1 MKTNFFLV
9 FIISFLFIQ
18 CQKDEEKQPVDEFE
32 QAKLLWESKNIDSY
46 AMTFQVSCFCIVDL
60 TRPAQIVVIDNKIIS
75 VNEEVYDD
83 TFLLYG
89 AYKTIS
95 ELFIHIEETR
105 KENPVVEELAFDSI
119 YGYPTLIFYDISLM
133 MADEEIGY
141 TISDFIPQ

>member
-9 FIISFLFIQ
+9 FIVSFLFIQ

-60 TRPAQIVVIDNKIIS
+60 TRPSQIVVIDNKIIS
-75 VNEEVYDD
+75 VNGEVYDD